1 MAEGKRKVT
10 RMAGKLY
17 SVQYLRGLAALL
29 VVIAHASA
37 HPLAD
42 PTYLQLRLGEFGVYL
57 FFVISGFI
65 MVAISGSGPFS
76 ALEFLKRRAIRIVPL
91 YWIFTTLAALLA
103 LLAPTLFKSTVFT
116 LQHYM
121 QSMLFIPHEA
131 PGRGGT
137 SPLLSLGWTL
147 NYEVFF
153 YLAFALLAGLAAT
166 GRVVTLTI
174 AFVALYVAGA
184 TLKPT
189 DPLLGFYMSYAVL
202 AFVAGA
208 WVGLGHI
215 KGVFARLTGPAM
227 LGLLGLAVVAV
238 IVAFGL
244 DQTPYETAPVFV
256 ALVVL
261 AVALLVLGL
270 VREAVLP
277 RSTWLERLGDA
288 SYATYLV
295 HMFVVGAVVGVGTR
309 LLPDGPVSYF
319 GMVAAAIGLALVAGV
334 IVHERIEK
342 PLLRMLHKRRA
353 AVRAAV
359 PAQ

>member
-1 MAEGKRKVT
+1 
-10 RMAGKLY
+10 MAGKLY

-29 VVIAHASA
+29 VVVAHASA
-37 HPLAD
+37 HPLAE
-42 PTYLQLRLGEFGVYL
+42 PTYLQARLGEFGVYL

-65 MVAISGSGPFS
+65 MVAISGSGQFS

-103 LLAPTLFKSTVFT
+103 LLLPALFKSTVFT
-116 LQHYM
+116 VPHYL

-153 YLAFALLAGLAAT
+153 YLAFAVLAGLAAT
-166 GRVVTLTI
+166 GRVVALTVG
-174 AFVALYVAGA
+174 FVALYLAGA
-184 TLKPT
+184 VLQPT
-189 DPLLGFYMSYAVL
+189 DPLLGFYMDHAVL

-208 WVGLGHI
+208 WVGLGHL
-215 KGVFARLTGPAM
+215 KGVFARLPKAALPA
-227 LGLLGLAVVAV
+227 LAGLALVGA

-244 DQTPYETAPVFV
+244 DQTPYETAPAFV

-261 AVALLVLGL
+261 AVALLVVGL
-270 VREAVLP
+270 AREAALP
-277 RSTWLERLGDA
+277 RSAWLEQQGDA
-288 SYATYLV
+288 SYATYLT

-309 LLPDGPVSYF
+309 LLPEGPLSYF
-319 GMVAAAIGLALVAGV
+319 GMVSVAIGLALVIGV
-334 IVHERIEK
+334 VVHERIEK
-342 PLLRMLHKRRA
+342 PLLRLLHRRPA
-353 AVRAAV
+353 EVRAAV

>member
-1 MAEGKRKVT
+1 MAEGERKVT

-37 HPLAD
+37 HPLAE

-65 MVAISGSGPFS
+65 MVAISGSGAFS
-76 ALEFLKRRAIRIVPL
+76 AREFLKRRAIRIVPL

-103 LLAPTLFKSTVFT
+103 LLLPALFKSTVFT
-116 LQHYM
+116 VPHYV

-166 GRVVTLTI
+166 GRVVALTVG
-174 AFVALYVAGA
+174 FVALYLAGEV
-184 TLKPT
+184 LKPT
-189 DPLLGFYMSYAVL
+189 DPLLGFYMTHAVL

-208 WVGLGHI
+208 WVGLGQI
-215 KGVFARLTGPAM
+215 KGVFARLRAPLLTGVI
-227 LGLLGLAVVAV
+227 GSAV
-238 IVAFGL
+238 IGVLVAFGL
-244 DQTPYETAPVFV
+244 DQTPQETPTAFV

-261 AVALLVLGL
+261 AVALLVIGL
-270 VREAVLP
+270 AHEAGLR
-277 RSTWLERLGDA
+277 RSNWLEKLGDA
-288 SYATYLV
+288 SYATYLT
-295 HMFVVGAVVGVGTR
+295 HMFVVGAVVGVGSR
-309 LLPDGPVSYF
+309 VLPDSPVSYF
-319 GMVAAAIGLALVAGV
+319 GMVAVAIGGSLIAGV
-334 IVHERIEK
+334 IVHDWIEK
-342 PLLRMLHKRRA
+342 PLLRLMHKRRA
-353 AVRAAV
+353 PVGAAV

>member
-1 MAEGKRKVT
+1 
-10 RMAGKLY
+10 MAGKLY

-29 VVIAHASA
+29 VVVAHASE

-42 PTYLQLRLGEFGVYL
+42 PIYLQARLGEFGVYL

-103 LLAPTLFKSTVFT
+103 LALPALFKSTVFT
-116 LQHYM
+116 VPHYA

-131 PGRGGT
+131 PGRGGA

-153 YLAFALLAGLAAT
+153 YLAFALLAGLAAG
-166 GRVVTLTI
+166 GRVVALTVGF
-174 AFVALYVAGA
+174 AALYVAGEV
-184 TLKPT
+184 LKPT
-189 DPLLGFYMSYAVL
+189 DPLLGFYMHHAVL

-208 WVGLGHI
+208 WVGLGYI
-215 KGVFARLTGPAM
+215 KGVFARLPALVM
-227 LGLLGLAVVAV
+227 PGLVGLAAV
-238 IVAFGL
+238 GAIVAFGL
-244 DQTPYETAPVFV
+244 DRTPYETALAFV
-256 ALVVL
+256 SLVGL
-261 AVALLVLGL
+261 AVALLVMGL
-270 VREAVLP
+270 AREAALP
-277 RSTWLERLGDA
+277 RSPWLEKLGDA

-295 HMFVVGAVVGVGTR
+295 HMFVVGAVVAVGTR
-309 LLPDGPVSYF
+309 VLPEGLGSYF
-319 GMVAAAIGLALVAGV
+319 GMVAVAIGLALVAGV

-342 PLLRMLHKRRA
+342 PLLRVLHKRPRA
-353 AVRAAV
+353 ARAAV